1 MTEQQHVGLIEPFL
15 TVAEMAKALKLNEAT
30 IIRRIKS
37 GAFPGA
43 YKEGRPWRIPRSA
56 WTAYL
61 ERIGARPSED
71 VTPQP

>member
-1 MTEQQHVGLIEPFL
+1 VTEQQHVGLIEPFL
-15 TVAEMAKALKLNEAT
+15 TVAEMAKALKLSEAT
-30 IIRRIKS
+30 IIRRIEK

-61 ERIGARPSED
+61 ESIGALPSED
-71 VTPQP
+71 AAPKS